1 MKQVQKVWAE
11 LSAKAQEVETPQE
24 VELSEEQKV
33 ELKVGDNMPKL
44 ANEIESTFKNVDRLL
59 DEAFIPIRRI
69 EKQVQELLEPNYF
82 QKEFKTFT
90 TTLMKLESA
99 YADAR
104 QTIQNAEND
113 LGVSIPEP
121 RNVTEAVRV
130 LEEFQRREEM
140 LRREINEYTQ
150 AYKKFK

>member
-1 MKQVQKVWAE
+1 MKQVEKIWAE
-11 LSAKAQEVETPQE
+11 LSAKSQEVENTQE

-33 ELKVGDNMPKL
+33 ELAVGDNMPKL
-44 ANEIESTFKNVDRLL
+44 ANEIESTFRNVDKLL
-59 DEAFIPIRRI
+59 DEAFTPIRRI
-69 EKQVQELLEPNYF
+69 EKQVQELIEPSYF

-99 YADAR
+99 YAEAR
-104 QTIQNAEND
+104 QTIQNAESD

-121 RNVTEAVRV
+121 KNVTEAVRV

-140 LRREINEYTQ
+140 LRKEINEYSQ

>member
-24 VELSEEQKV
+24 VELSDEQKV

>member
-1 MKQVQKVWAE
+1 MKQVQKIWAE

-121 RNVTEAVRV
+121 KNVTEAVRV

>member
-1 MKQVQKVWAE
+1 MKQVEKIWAE

-24 VELSEEQKV
+24 VELSEEKKV

-44 ANEIESTFKNVDRLL
+44 ANEIESTFKNVDKLL
-59 DEAFIPIRRI
+59 DEAFTPIRRI
-69 EKQVQELLEPNYF
+69 EKQVDELLDPSDF
-82 QKEFKTFT
+82 QKEFKSFT
-90 TTLMKLESA
+90 TALMKLESA
-99 YADAR
+99 YAEAR

-121 RNVTEAVRV
+121 KNVTEAVRV
-130 LEEFQRREEM
+130 LERFQRQEET
-140 LRREINEYTQ
+140 LRKEINEYSQ